1 MSLLLAL
8 CGQKQDLSVKEVP
21 LSASAQNDVAD
32 AFLRQ
37 EASFREGEE
46 RPFDENWLNDGDEI
60 ATTSIPPDISVFGD
74 ILQVASTALEPVD
87 TSDLNE
93 VRGLAMKTDD
103 GGTERILVQSFAPSQ
118 SLNRPWLV
126 SLLFEAG
133 TYTRLEASAFRLD
146 NKLVCIVEGGLIKF
160 RSLYSLGRVI
170 DTSAIF
176 SAATDGE
183 VRTFAVDYANLFE
196 IADVDDFVNNTSRNA
211 RKYLA
216 SIARS
221 EALRSH
227 TAQTLQTASTGT
239 RLSIVVQNG
248 KIVVPSTSGA
258 ITELMRFL
266 NDGRYVGPISGEAF
280 ITNSRRPVT

>member
-1 MSLLLAL
+1 M
-8 CGQKQDLSVKEVP
+8 P

-37 EASFREGEE
+37 EASFREGDE
-46 RPFDENWLNDGDEI
+46 RPFDENWLNEGDEI
-60 ATTSIPPDISVFGD
+60 ATTSIPPDVSVFGD

-87 TSDLNE
+87 TSDLNQL
-93 VRGLAMKTDD
+93 RGLAMKTDD

-118 SLNRPWLV
+118 SLNRPWLI

-133 TYTRLEASAFRLD
+133 TYTRLDASAFRLD
-146 NKLVCIVEGGLIKF
+146 EKLVCIVEGDLIKF

-196 IADVDDFVNNTSRNA
+196 IADVDDFVNNSSRNA
-211 RKYLA
+211 RKYIV

-221 EALRSH
+221 EALRNH
-227 TAQTLQTASTGT
+227 TAHTLQTASTGT
-239 RLSIVVQNG
+239 RLSIVVQHG
-248 KIVVPSTSGA
+248 KIVVPRTGGA